1 MLRQI
6 LAGPKV
12 LHLNQKSVS
21 SLEQGT
27 EVDVAHEL
35 GDGVEE
41 GEAGVRQVVYQN
53 HLEVAM
59 EYFNLLQ

>member
-6 LAGPKV
+6 LAGSKV
-12 LHLNQKSVS
+12 LHLNQRSVS

-27 EVDVAHEL
+27 EVDVTHEL
-35 GDGVEE
+35 GDGVKE
-41 GEAGVRQVVYQN
+41 GEAGVRQVVYQDY
-53 HLEVAM
+53 LEVAM